1 MTETLL
7 ELEAKLVQAKE
18 ARHRL
23 LTGTQEVTVSLS
35 DYGSTTYNM
44 ANINAL
50 EKYILELKQ
59 DIAKQTGD
67 TRRGVIKTSF

>member
-7 ELEAKLVQAKE
+7 ELETRLVQAKE

-23 LTGTQEVTVSLS
+23 LTGTLEVTISLQ
-35 DYGSTTYNM
+35 DYGSTTYNIG
-44 ANINAL
+44 NINAL

-59 DIAKQTGD
+59 EIAKHTGD
-67 TRRGVIKTSF
+67 TRRGIIKSRF